1 MLFITGLCF
10 FKGHFPANF
19 PLKHQQKD
27 MRLAL
32 QMGESLEQP
41 LHVAGAANEVSLL
54 RLVFNY
60 VTVGLIMSVERCFV
74 NTKH

>member
-1 MLFITGLCF
+1 VLDFVYGYFAQLIKVLLL

-27 MRLAL
+27 LRLAL

-41 LHVAGAANEVSLL
+41 LHVAGAANEVTDSL
-54 RLVFNY
+54 Y
-60 VTVGLIMSVERCFV
+60 T
-74 NTKH
+74 